1 MLLCCFFDSLLLLPR
16 PLSDDGFLMLDFGHV
31 AASGGGADE
40 TGVRTSAGMQAFWS
54 WSLEEKLHTHIIRY
68 IDTPFPTKCDL
79 GVVVPQIKLQLR
91 GAQVL
96 GMELEPQEVDKPRQ
110 CLQKKTIL
118 QYFYIYIH
126 LCTSL

>member
-1 MLLCCFFDSLLLLPR
+1 MRLESG
-16 PLSDDGFLMLDFGHV
+16 PLRGCRHFG
-31 AASGGGADE
+31 AGAWR
-40 TGVRTSAGMQAFWS
+40 GNY
-54 WSLEEKLHTHIIRY
+54 THIYIIRY
-68 IDTPFPTKCDL
+68 IHTPFPTKCDL

-96 GMELEPQEVDKPRQ
+96 GMELEAQEVDKPRQ